1 MGNLTKV
8 SGVADADIEK
18 IDGVAAADIE
28 KVGGVTKAAAASGAT
43 VALCVGEDGAILYST
58 TAGFAS
64 GSWSY
69 YAKGGI
75 DFKAVCYGKQSD
87 GTETWAVAGNNT
99 TKMLTLSQIAIPTA
113 SGDWTQHNATGET
126 ATAVCYGHS
135 GSTDPDT
142 GIANFILVGND
153 CEYVSYFDGD
163 VTDMNNWDGKRP
175 MVAGMSTS
183 KALVSIAFNNSIS
196 EPLFM
201 AATNQGR
208 IAKSTTGGNGDADDW
223 VVVRN
228 KQNDEADTGNLGT
241 GWALSGIAFGD
252 AVGVKWVAVSAAST
266 LWKRS
271 NQTSSN
277 GDDWGAMDANEPAWN
292 RQMRSVDTDGAGNWV
307 AVGDDAYVWTS
318 GDNAVSW
325 TEAQT
330 GHPDHAL
337 NDWKAVKYDGSSA
350 WYMGGAAGHLMKSV
364 DSGANWTA
372 IDNPYE
378 EAGGVKQ
385 INGIAFNVIRT
396 E

>member
-8 SGVADADIEK
+8 SGVADADIVK
-18 IDGVAAADIE
+18 IDGVAAADIS
-28 KVGGVTKAAAASGAT
+28 KIGGITKAAAASGPS
-43 VALCVGEDGAILYST
+43 VAVCVGEDGAILYST

-135 GSTDPDT
+135 GSTDSDS
-142 GIANFILVGND
+142 GIANFVLVGND
-153 CEYVSYFDGD
+153 CEYVSYFDSGI
-163 VTDMNNWDGKRP
+163 TTTANWDGRRP
-175 MVAGMSTS
+175 MVSGMSTS
-183 KALVSIAFNNSIS
+183 KSLLCVAFNHSIS
-196 EPLFM
+196 DPLFM
-201 AATNQGR
+201 AATNRGR
-208 IAKSTTGGNGDADDW
+208 IAKSTTGGDGDAADW

-228 KQNDEADTGNLGT
+228 KQNDEAGTGNLNT
-241 GWALSGIAFGD
+241 DWALSGIAFGD

-277 GDDWGAMDANEPAWN
+277 GDDWGAMGTNEPAWN

-318 GDNAVSW
+318 DDNAVSW